1 MSTDTYISDLIDKV
15 SQESADCIAR
25 VQSLIN
31 QARLSGLRMDGVFAE
46 YACNVLDAA
55 DEVKAAMR
63 KGAERQ
69 QEERDEE
76 LAPQYAAQARR
87 DYIAYR
93 G

>member
-25 VQSLIN
+25 VQSLID
-31 QARLSGLRMDGVFAE
+31 QLRLSGLKVDGVYSD
-46 YACNVLDAA
+46 YANTVLDASIDA
-55 DEVKAAMR
+55 KRALLKR
-63 KGAERQ
+63 AEAL

-76 LAPQYAAQARR
+76 LSPQYAAQDRR
-87 DYIAYR
+87 DYMAYR